1 MDNFLE
7 LCQWVQP
14 RIGYSGTLADTAA
27 ASGDLAKIVSHV
39 QEADSRLCRLYQ
51 DWLFLSDE
59 ETVTLAAG
67 TATYPAPTDLSN
79 YRRGLWPLTIGARE
93 TFLHVVPARGYA
105 MPESNEGTPTVAILN
120 PDKTIRFWPTP
131 DAVGV
136 VTVLYHK
143 SAPRLAANADVSPI
157 PNRFWEAIGWEAVRT
172 LAKVESDE
180 PLVVYSTEEANRW
193 LSQLIAHELPD
204 HHQLH
209 YGSSNSMDFVVRAE

>member
-14 RIGYSGTLADTAA
+14 RIGYSGSLADTAA

-51 DWLFLSDE
+51 DWNFLRAE
-59 ETVTLAAG
+59 EDVTLVAS
-67 TATYPAPTDLSN
+67 TAVYPAPADLGN
-79 YRRGLWPLTIGARE
+79 YRRGHWKAAIDGADI
-93 TFLHVVPARGYA
+93 FLPVLPAKGHG
-105 MPESNEGTPTVAILN
+105 MPASDEGRPMAAILN
-120 PDKTIRFWPTP
+120 PDRTIRFWPTP
-131 DAVGV
+131 DSAGV

-143 SAPRLAANADVSPI
+143 STPRLAASADVSPI
-157 PNRFWEAIGWEAVRT
+157 PTRFWEAIGWEAVRT

-204 HHQLH
+204 HYQLH
-209 YGSSNSMDFVVRAE
+209 YGSSDPTESAVRAE